1 MIPVLS
7 VGLITSDNKHLS
19 HVLGLALDRFHIEIS
34 LSRANVDQ
42 ALADPA
48 AGDVGVWMARLTD
61 DDGESLSAL
70 LPGRGE
76 PSEPGP
82 LVVVCEG
89 TRSQIATAMANGASA
104 IVLPHETVFDT
115 AAAVHAAATC
125 ALFVS
130 PRLMRRADGRVTELL
145 TARVP
150 SPKVLTDREER
161 VLGLMSAGMS
171 NAQIGRSLFISP
183 TTVSTHV
190 GNILRKLD
198 AANRTE
204 AVIAALEMSL
214 IAPPARRA
222 PTARR
227 R

>member
-1 MIPVLS
+1 MLS
-7 VGLITSDNKHLS
+7 VGLVANDSKLLS
-19 HVLGLALDRFHIEIS
+19 HVLGLALDRFHIEIT
-34 LSRANVDQ
+34 LSRAAVDE
-42 ALADPA
+42 AVTHPA
-48 AGDVGVWMARLTD
+48 AGRVDVWMALLTD
-61 DDGESLSAL
+61 DGGESLSAL

-76 PSEPGP
+76 PSDPGP
-82 LVVVCEG
+82 LVAVCEG
-89 TRSQIATAMANGASA
+89 TRSQMADAMANGASA
-104 IVLPHETVFDT
+104 IILPHETLYDT

-130 PRLMRRADGRVTELL
+130 PRLLRRVDGRLTELL

-150 SPKVLTDREER
+150 SPKVLTEREER
-161 VLGLMSAGMS
+161 VLALMSSGMS

-204 AVIAALEMSL
+204 AVIAGLEMSL
-214 IAPPARRA
+214 IAPPARR
-222 PTARR
+222 R
-227 R
+227 

>member
-1 MIPVLS
+1 MLS
-7 VGLITSDNKHLS
+7 VGLVASENQHLS
-19 HVLGLALDRFHIEIS
+19 HVLGLALDRFHIEIT
-34 LSRANVDQ
+34 LSCATVGG
-42 ALADPA
+42 AMAHPA
-48 AGDVGVWMARLTD
+48 AGSVGVWMASLTD
-61 DDGESLSAL
+61 DSGENLAAL
-70 LPGRGE
+70 LPGRDD

-89 TRSQIATAMANGASA
+89 TRPQVAAAMANGASA
-104 IVLPHETVFDT
+104 IVLPPETVFDT
-115 AAAVHAAATC
+115 AAAVHAAATS

-130 PRLMRRADGRVTELL
+130 PRLLRRVDGRLTELL

-150 SPKVLTDREER
+150 SPNVLTEREER
-161 VLGLMSAGMS
+161 VLDLMSAGMS
-171 NAQIGRSLFISP
+171 NTEIGRSLFISP

-214 IAPPARRA
+214 IAPPARR
-222 PTARR
+222 R
-227 R
+227 